1 MKKEQELSFEEAIF
15 DQWAGDLKRLE
26 LPLARGVFWLLG
38 FLGLILIFIVL
49 GRVFYL
55 TIVSGDFYQNRA
67 ALNINK
73 ELVVPAYRGLIADR
87 FGEQLVKN
95 IPSFRFSL
103 DKNELLRLKDGR
115 PELLAKVAKILGKD
129 VADLEVIIQKI
140 DLERGTKAIVSPN
153 ISLEQAIDL
162 RALQSE
168 AVVVE
173 DDFQRE
179 YVEPLI
185 FSHIL
190 GFTGVV
196 DWTNTIEG
204 KTGVEAVYDE
214 QLRGTDGVKI
224 FYRDVGGNTLQE
236 KIISQAKSGFPLQ
249 LTIDG
254 DFQRHF
260 YQRFR
265 QGLADLNR
273 SSGTGIALNPKTGEI
288 LALVSFP
295 SYSNNEPAKY
305 LESFQNPMFNRAVSG
320 LYAPGSTVKPLV
332 ALAALH
338 EKVVKPTDSFA
349 APGYLEIPNPFNPK
363 KPNRFLDWRDHG
375 QVDLYEGLARSS
387 NIYFYIVGGGIPVGT
402 SGYKSFKGL
411 GIERLRQYWSKFG
424 FDAITGVD
432 LPGEAVGFLP
442 NPEDKEDRTD
452 QPWRIGDT
460 YNVAIGQGDL
470 TVTPLRLLTMI
481 SVFAN
486 NGLMM
491 KPRLSSGEYP
501 EVLADFSDWTAEIKE
516 VRKGLRDAVAKPYG
530 TANRLYDLSY
540 KTAGKTGSAQIANN
554 TKTNAFF
561 VGYGPDS
568 DPEIAVLVL
577 VEDAAQGSLNAVPI
591 AKDVLEWYY
600 NHRL

>member
-15 DQWAGDLKRLE
+15 DQWSGDLKRLE
-26 LPLARGVFWLLG
+26 LPLGRGVFWLLG
-38 FLGLILIFIVL
+38 GLGLILIFIVL

-73 ELVVPAYRGLIADR
+73 ELVVPAYRGIITDR

-95 IPSFRFSL
+95 IPGFRVSI
-103 DKNELLRLKDGR
+103 DKNELLRLKENRD
-115 PELLAKVAKILGKD
+115 EFLTKVAKILGKEKGE
-129 VADLEVIIQKI
+129 LETVIEKI
-140 DLERGTKAIVSPN
+140 DLEQGTKAIVSRD
-153 ISLEQAIDL
+153 ITLEQAIDL

-168 AVVVE
+168 AVLVE
-173 DDFQRE
+173 DDFKRE
-179 YVEPLI
+179 YIEPLV

-190 GFTGVV
+190 GFTGIV

-204 KTGVEAVYDE
+204 KTGVETVYDQ

-236 KIISQAKSGFPLQ
+236 KITSEAKPGFPLQ

-254 DFQRHF
+254 DFQRYF

-265 QGLADLNR
+265 QGLAQLDR
-273 SSGTGIALNPKTGEI
+273 SSGAGIAFNPKTGEI

-305 LESFQNPMFNRAVSG
+305 LAGWQNPMFNRAVSG
-320 LYAPGSTVKPLV
+320 LYAPGSAVKPLV
-332 ALAALH
+332 ALAALR
-338 EKVVKPTDSFA
+338 EKVVKPSDSFA
-349 APGYLEIPNPFNPK
+349 APGVLEIPNPYNPER
-363 KPNRFLDWRDHG
+363 PSRFLDWRDHG
-375 QVDLYEGLARSS
+375 IVDLYEALARSS
-387 NIYFYIVGGGIPVGT
+387 NIYFYIVGGGIPAGT
-402 SGYKSFKGL
+402 SGYKPFKGL
-411 GIERLRQYWSKFG
+411 GIERLRRYWSQFG

-432 LPGEAVGFLP
+432 LPGEAVGFLAG
-442 NPEDKEDRTD
+442 PEEKQLRLD

-470 TVTPLRLLTMI
+470 TVTPLRLLTMV
-481 SVFAN
+481 SAFAN
-486 NGLMM
+486 NGVMM
-491 KPRLSSGEYP
+491 KPHISQSAYP
-501 EVLADFSDWTAEIKE
+501 EVLRDFSDWTAEIKE
-516 VRKGLRDAVAKPYG
+516 VKKGLRDAVAQSYG

-568 DPEIAVLVL
+568 DPEIALLVL
-577 VEDAAQGSLNAVPI
+577 VEDALGGSLNAVPI
-591 AKDVLEWYY
+591 ARDVFEWYY
-600 NHRL
+600 NNRL